1 MKVENIED
9 IYKLSPTQQGL
20 LFHTLYDSESGV
32 YCDRY
37 NITLKGNLN
46 ILAFEQAWQQLA
58 KRHAVLRSSFHWE
71 DIEEPMQVVHRQVE
85 LPLEQQDWRGINS
98 AQQQQKL
105 EAFLQTEQRR
115 GFELS
120 HPPLMRLALIQ
131 MADDVYQF
139 IWSNHHILWDGWSRV
154 VLFKEFLEIYQALS
168 TNQNPYLK
176 PAFPYRKYIG
186 WLRQQDLSQAE
197 NFWRNA
203 LKGFTAPTAL
213 VVDKFAAN
221 TSSNQEYNEQKI
233 ELSVAATEKLKSF
246 ARQYQI
252 TVNTLVQGAWA
263 LLLSRYSGEDD
274 VIFGANT
281 SGRPVN
287 LPGVESAVG
296 LFVNTLPVRVRVHG
310 DESIISWLK
319 NLQAEQAQARQYE
332 YTPLVQIQRW
342 SEISQGLP
350 LFQSFIA
357 FENYPVDSS
366 LLQGKEN
373 LEIEGFSAVNRSNY
387 PLCLIVAPL
396 EQLQLQINSDTHS
409 FEPAT
414 ITRMLGHLQTLLEG
428 MVANPE
434 QQLKDVP
441 LLTQREQ
448 HQCLIEWN
456 HTQTEYPVNL
466 CIHQLFEAQVEK
478 APDAVAVVFADQ
490 KLTYWELNQRAN
502 QLANYLQKFGVGTEV
517 LVGIC
522 VERSLEM
529 VIGLLAILKAGGAY
543 VPIDPNYPQ
552 SRQAFILQD
561 AQIRVLIS
569 QKDVVT
575 KLPEHQAQVICLD
588 SDWITISQE
597 STKNPDI
604 KNLTPENLAY
614 IIYTSGSTGQPKGVL
629 IPHRNV
635 VRLLQATQSWFH
647 FNEHDVWTLFHSY
660 AFDFSVWE
668 LWGALCYGGRVVVV
682 SYLVSRT
689 PQSFC
694 DLLCQEQVTILNQTP
709 SAFRQL
715 MQQEELSD
723 QRGGGEHG
731 YQAPPF
737 QGALTGAECNLR
749 SKSSPLL
756 PAPCSPA
763 SCDKTFANNLRLVIF
778 GGEALD
784 IQSLA
789 PWFERHGDDSPQLVN
804 MYGITETTVHVTY
817 RPLTLA
823 DLKTANGSF
832 IGRPIPDL
840 QVYIL
845 DKHNSLLPIG
855 VPGEM
860 CIGGAGLA
868 RGYLNR
874 PELTSQKFIPNPY
887 SNQPDAH
894 LYKSGDLARYLPNG
908 ELEYLGRI
916 DHQVKI
922 RGFRIELGEIEALLR
937 QHPAV
942 RETVVLVREDQPSD
956 KQLVAYI
963 VTNSQQVPTTSELRN
978 WLKVQLPDYMLPS
991 AFVLLEAVPL
1001 TSNGKVDRQAL
1012 PTPNSARPELDEAYV
1027 AASTPEEKVLVD
1039 IWVQVLGVEQVGIH
1053 DNFFALGGDS
1063 IRSIQVLSKA
1073 KERGLSL
1080 SLQQIVQHQTIH
1092 QLAQELTTAKVSSAT
1107 TEQVQ
1112 AFNLISEEDL
1122 CKLPQDVEDAYPLTM
1137 LQAGM
1142 LFHSQ
1147 YSANTKAYHNVSS
1160 IHLKAPLDFEKLH
1173 TAVQQLANRHP
1184 VLRTSFDLSNFSEPL
1199 QLVYKTVIVPCQLE
1213 DLRHLSVAEQEEI
1226 LSSWFEAEKNN
1237 KFDCTIA
1244 PLLRF
1249 QIHRRSEE
1257 TFQFS
1262 FTEHH
1267 AILDGWSVASMLTE
1281 LFELY
1286 FFLLGKE
1293 ISPIAP
1299 PPANAFRNFVALQK
1313 QAIQSKECQSYWIQK
1328 LHDSP
1333 QTTIPRQPIS
1343 QSSAE
1348 ENSEVCVVQ
1357 VAINSE
1363 VSQGLKKL
1371 AQSAKVPLKS
1381 VLFAAHLR
1389 VINKLC
1395 LQPEVVTLI
1404 SSNGRPETSDGTRCL
1419 GLFLNPLPL
1428 RMKLPQG
1435 SWIDLI
1441 FQAFET
1447 EQKLL
1452 PYRWYPMAQ
1461 IQKDLGGERRFET
1474 CFNFTHF
1481 HVYQRLET
1489 LGELEVLNVQGFNIT
1504 DFAILAEFRLNVISD
1519 QIELSL
1525 CCNTAEL
1532 SNQQIEEISHDYAQT
1547 LIEIFQSA
1555 NAEYKIF
1562 GAGDNQK
1569 LVNHVEIQN
1578 IEKSSIQKLK
1588 LAKRK
1593 ALPS

>member
-1 MKVENIED
+1 MKAENIED

-20 LFHTLYDSESGV
+20 LFHTLYAPDSGV
-32 YCDRY
+32 YCDQY
-37 NITLKGNLN
+37 SITLKGNLN
-46 ILAFEQAWQQLA
+46 TLAFEQAWQQLA
-58 KRHAVLRSSFHWE
+58 KRHAVLRTSFHWE
-71 DIEEPMQVVHRQVE
+71 ELDEPMQVVHRQVK

-98 AQQQQKL
+98 GQQQQRL
-105 EAFLQTEQRR
+105 ESFLKTEQKR

-120 HPPLMRLALIQ
+120 HPPLMRLVLIQ
-131 MADDVYQF
+131 LTDDVYQF

-154 VLFKEFLEIYQALS
+154 VLFKEFLEIYQALC

-176 PAFPYRKYIG
+176 PAFPYRKYIT

-197 NFWRNA
+197 AFWRNA
-203 LKGFTAPTAL
+203 LKGFTAPTPL
-213 VVDKFAAN
+213 VVDKFVAN
-221 TSSNQEYNEQKI
+221 TSSHQEYDEQKI
-233 ELSVAATEKLKSF
+233 ELSVATTEKLKSF

-274 VIFGANT
+274 VVFGANT
-281 SGRPVN
+281 SGRPVT

-296 LFVNTLPVRVRVHG
+296 LFVNTLPVRVRVNG
-310 DESIISWLK
+310 NDAIISWLK
-319 NLQAEQAQARQYE
+319 TLQTEQAQARQYE
-332 YTPLVQIQRW
+332 YSPLVQIQGW
-342 SEISQGLP
+342 SEISKGVP

-373 LEIEGFSAVNRSNY
+373 LEIDGFSAVNRSNY
-387 PLCLIVAPL
+387 PLSLIVAPL
-396 EQLQLQINSDTHS
+396 VQLQLQINSDRHC
-409 FEPAT
+409 FDVAT
-414 ITRMLGHLQTLLEG
+414 ITRMLGHLQTVLEG
-428 MVANPE
+428 MAANPE
-434 QQLKDVP
+434 RQLKDVP
-441 LLTQREQ
+441 LLTETEQ
-448 HQCLIEWN
+448 HQCLVEWN
-456 HTQTEYPVNL
+456 NTQIEYPVNL
-466 CIHQLFEAQVEK
+466 CIHQLFEAHVEK
-478 APDAVAVVFADQ
+478 TPDAIALTFADQ
-490 KLTYWELNQRAN
+490 HLTYHELNCRAN
-502 QLANYLQKFGVGTEV
+502 QLAHHLQKLGVGSEV
-517 LVGIC
+517 QVGIC

-543 VPIDPNYPQ
+543 VPIDPSYPQ
-552 SRQAFILQD
+552 SRQGFILKD
-561 AQIRVLIS
+561 AQIRVLLT
-569 QKDVVT
+569 QQDVIT

-597 STKNPDI
+597 STKNPDNS
-604 KNLTPENLAY
+604 NLTPENLAY

-629 IPHRNV
+629 IPHANV
-635 VRLLQATQSWFH
+635 VRLLRATQSWFH
-647 FNEHDVWTLFHSY
+647 FNKHDVWTLFHSF

-689 PQSFC
+689 PQAFC
-694 DLLCQEQVTILNQTP
+694 DLLCQERVTILNQTP

-715 MQQEELSD
+715 MQQEQLS
-723 QRGGGEHG
+723 G
-731 YQAPPF
+731 
-737 QGALTGAECNLR
+737 
-749 SKSSPLL
+749 
-756 PAPCSPA
+756 
-763 SCDKTFANNLRLVIF
+763 KTFADNLRLVIF

-789 PWFERHGDDSPQLVN
+789 PWFERHGEHSPQLVN

-823 DLKTANGSF
+823 DLRTASASV

-840 QVYIL
+840 QVYVL

-855 VPGEM
+855 IPGEM
-860 CIGGAGLA
+860 CVGGAGLA

-887 SNQPDAH
+887 SNKPSDR

-937 QHPAV
+937 QHTDV
-942 RETVVLVREDQPSD
+942 RETVVLLREDQLGN

-963 VTNSQQVPTTSELRN
+963 VANSEQFPTTSELRN
-978 WLKVQLPDYMLPS
+978 WLKVQLPDYMVPS
-991 AFVLLEAVPL
+991 GFVLLEALPL

-1012 PTPNSARPELDEAYV
+1012 PTPNTARPELDEAYM
-1027 AASTPEEKVLVD
+1027 APSTLEEKALVD
-1039 IWVQVLGVEQVGIH
+1039 IWVQVLDVEQVGIH

-1080 SLQQIVQHQTIH
+1080 SLQQIFQHQTIH
-1092 QLAQELTTAKVSSAT
+1092 QLAQELTTAKANIAVI
-1107 TEQVQ
+1107 EQVQ
-1112 AFNLISEEDL
+1112 PFNLICEEDL
-1122 CKLPQDVEDAYPLTM
+1122 CKLPNDVEDAYPLTM

-1147 YSANTKAYHNVSS
+1147 YSVNTKAYHNVSS
-1160 IHLKAPLDFEKLH
+1160 IHLKAPFDFEKLH
-1173 TAVQQLANRHP
+1173 TAIQQLANRHP

-1199 QLVYKTVIVPCQLE
+1199 QLIHKTVSVPCQLE
-1213 DLRHLSVAEQEEI
+1213 DLRHLSATEQEET
-1226 LSSWFEAEKNN
+1226 LTASFEAEKTN

-1249 QIHRRSEE
+1249 QIHRRSED

-1281 LFELY
+1281 LFEHY
-1286 FFLLGKE
+1286 FFLLGKKV
-1293 ISPIAP
+1293 SPIQP

-1313 QAIQSKECQSYWIQK
+1313 QALQSEECQRYWMQK
-1328 LHDSP
+1328 FNDSP
-1333 QTTIPRQPIS
+1333 TTTIPRRPVS
-1343 QSSAE
+1343 QRSADKT
-1348 ENSEVCVVQ
+1348 SEVRVVQ
-1357 VAINSE
+1357 VPINSDISE
-1363 VSQGLKKL
+1363 RLKKL
-1371 AQSAKVPLKS
+1371 AQSNKVPLKS

-1395 LQPEVVTLI
+1395 RESEVVTLV
-1404 SSNGRPETSDGTRCL
+1404 SSNGRPETTDGTRCL
-1419 GLFLNPLPL
+1419 GLFLNPLPF

-1435 SWIDLI
+1435 NWTDLI
-1441 FQAFET
+1441 TQVFQT
-1447 EQKLL
+1447 EQELL
-1452 PYRWYPMAQ
+1452 PFRWYPMAQ
-1461 IQKDLGGERRFET
+1461 IQKDLGGQRRFET

-1481 HVYQRLET
+1481 HVYQRIET
-1489 LGELEVLNVQGFNIT
+1489 LTDLEVLDTKGFNIT
-1504 DFAILAEFRLNVISD
+1504 DFVVLAEFRLNVISS

-1532 SNQQIEEISHDYAQT
+1532 CNQQIEEISNEYAQT
-1547 LIEIFQSA
+1547 ITAIAQLPDEEYEIFYGG
-1555 NAEYKIF
+1555 N
-1562 GAGDNQK
+1562 NQEFINERQVK
-1569 LVNHVEIQN
+1569 EID
-1578 IEKSSIQKLK
+1578 KSSIQKLK

-1593 ALPS
+1593 TLHGL

>member
-20 LFHTLYDSESGV
+20 LFHTLYDRESGV

-46 ILAFEQAWQQLA
+46 TVAFEQAWQQLA
-58 KRHAVLRSSFHWE
+58 KRHAVLRTSFHWE
-71 DIEEPMQVVHRQVE
+71 DIDEPMQVVHRQVE

-98 AQQQQKL
+98 VQQQQQL
-105 EAFLQTEQRR
+105 ESFLTTDQKR

-131 MADDVYQF
+131 MADEVYQF

-154 VLFKEFLEIYQALS
+154 VLFTEFLEIYQALC

-176 PAFPYRKYIG
+176 PAFPYRKYIAC
-186 WLRQQDLSQAE
+186 LRQQDLSQAE
-197 NFWRNA
+197 TFWRNT
-203 LKGFTAPTAL
+203 LKGFTAPTPL
-213 VVDKFAAN
+213 VVDKLVAN
-221 TSSNQEYNEQKI
+221 TSRTQEYDEQKI

-252 TVNTLVQGAWA
+252 TLNTLVQGAWA

-274 VIFGANT
+274 VVFGANT
-281 SGRPVN
+281 SGRPVS

-296 LFVNTLPVRVRVHG
+296 LFVNTLPVRVQVNG
-310 DESIISWLK
+310 DDSIISWLK

-332 YTPLVQIQRW
+332 YSPLVQIQGW
-342 SEISQGLP
+342 SEISKGVP
-350 LFQSFIA
+350 LFHSFIA
-357 FENYPVDSS
+357 FENYPLDSS
-366 LLQGKEN
+366 ILQGKEN
-373 LEIEGFSAVNRSNY
+373 LEIDGFSVVNRSNY

-396 EQLQLQINSDTHS
+396 EQLQLQINSASTRFDA
-409 FEPAT
+409 AT

-428 MVANPE
+428 MVANSE
-434 QQLKDVP
+434 QQLKNVP
-441 LLTQREQ
+441 LLTQTER
-448 HQCLIEWN
+448 HQCLVEWN
-456 HTQTEYPVNL
+456 NTEIEYPANS
-466 CIHQLFEAQVEK
+466 CIHQLFEAHVEK
-478 APDAVAVVFADQ
+478 TPNAIALTFADQ
-490 KLTYWELNQRAN
+490 HLTYHELNCRAN
-502 QLANYLQKFGVGTEV
+502 QLAHYLQKLGVGTEV

-522 VERSLEM
+522 IERSLEM
-529 VIGLLAILKAGGAY
+529 AIALLGILKAGGAY
-543 VPIDPNYPQ
+543 VPIDPSYPQ
-552 SRQAFILQD
+552 SRQAFMLQD

-569 QKDVVT
+569 QQDVVT

-597 STKNPDI
+597 STKNPDNR
-604 KNLTPENLAY
+604 NLTPENLAY

-629 IPHRNV
+629 IPHANV

-647 FNEHDVWTLFHSY
+647 FNEHDVWTLFHSS

-668 LWGALCYGGRVVVV
+668 LWGGLCYGGRVVIVP
-682 SYLVSRT
+682 YLVSRT
-689 PQSFC
+689 PQTFC
-694 DLLCQEQVTILNQTP
+694 DLLCQERVTILNQTP

-723 QRGGGEHG
+723 
-731 YQAPPF
+731 
-737 QGALTGAECNLR
+737 
-749 SKSSPLL
+749 
-756 PAPCSPA
+756 
-763 SCDKTFANNLRLVIF
+763 KTFAYNLRLVIF
-778 GGEALD
+778 GGEALN

-817 RPLTLA
+817 RPLTVA
-823 DLKTANGSF
+823 DLKTANGSV

-860 CIGGAGLA
+860 CVGGAGLA

-874 PELTSQKFIPNPY
+874 PELTSQKFIPNPF
-887 SNQPDAH
+887 SNKPGAR

-937 QHPAV
+937 QHPDV
-942 RETVVLVREDQPSD
+942 RETIVLLREDQPGD

-963 VTNSQQVPTTSELRN
+963 VANSEQVPTTSELRN

-991 AFVLLEAVPL
+991 AFVLLEALPL
-1001 TSNGKVDRQAL
+1001 TSNGKVDRRAL
-1012 PTPNSARPELDEAYV
+1012 PIPNTARPELNEAYV
-1027 AASTPEEKVLVD
+1027 APSTPEEKALVE
-1039 IWVQVLGVEQVGIH
+1039 IWVQILGVEQIGIH

-1080 SLQQIVQHQTIH
+1080 SLQQIFQNQTIH
-1092 QLAQELTTAKVSSAT
+1092 QLAQEFTTAKVSIAT

-1112 AFNLISEEDL
+1112 PFNLISEEDL
-1122 CKLPQDVEDAYPLTM
+1122 CKLPNDLEDAYPLTM

-1160 IHLKAPLDFEKLH
+1160 IHIRASLDFDKLH
-1173 TAVQQLANRHP
+1173 TAVQQLATRHP

-1199 QLVYKTVIVPCQLE
+1199 QLVHKNVSIPCQLE
-1213 DLRHLSVAEQEEI
+1213 DLRHLSAADQEEI
-1226 LSSWFEAEKNN
+1226 LSAWFEADKNN

-1249 QIHRRSEE
+1249 QIHRRSED
-1257 TFQFS
+1257 TFVFS

-1267 AILDGWSVASMLTE
+1267 AILDGWSVALMLTE
-1281 LFELY
+1281 LFEQY
-1286 FFLLGKE
+1286 FFLLGKKV
-1293 ISPIAP
+1293 SPIQP

-1313 QAIQSKECQSYWIQK
+1313 QALQSKECQRYWMQK
-1328 LHDSP
+1328 LNDSP
-1333 QTTIPRQPIS
+1333 ITKIPRQPIS
-1343 QSSAE
+1343 QRSAE
-1348 ENSEVCVVQ
+1348 EKSEVRVVQ
-1357 VAINSE
+1357 VPINFE
-1363 VSQGLKKL
+1363 VSQGLKNL

-1389 VINKLC
+1389 VINQLC
-1395 LQPEVVTLI
+1395 REPEVVTLI
-1404 SSNGRPETSDGTRCL
+1404 SSNGRPETTDGTRCL
-1419 GLFLNPLPL
+1419 GLFLNPLPF

-1435 SWIDLI
+1435 TWIDLI
-1441 FQAFET
+1441 SQVFQS
-1447 EQKLL
+1447 EQELL
-1452 PYRWYPMAQ
+1452 PFRLYPMAQ
-1461 IQKDLGGERRFET
+1461 IQKDLGGQRRFET

-1481 HVYQRLET
+1481 HVYQRIET
-1489 LGELEVLNVQGFNIT
+1489 LGDLEVLDVKGFNIT
-1504 DFAILAEFRLNVISD
+1504 DFVILAEFRLNVISS

-1532 SNQQIEEISHDYAQT
+1532 CNQQIEEITNNYALT
-1547 LIEIFQSA
+1547 LTAIAQIPDKEYEIFAGGNNQQLI
-1555 NAEYKIF
+1555 NVEKI
-1562 GAGDNQK
+1562 QE
-1569 LVNHVEIQN
+1569 LEQ
-1578 IEKSSIQKLK
+1578 SSIQKLK
-1588 LAKRK
+1588 IAKRK
-1593 ALPS
+1593 TF

>member
-20 LFHTLYDSESGV
+20 LFHTLYAPESGV

-46 ILAFEQAWQQLA
+46 TLAFEQAWQQLA

-71 DIEEPMQVVHRQVE
+71 DIDEPMQVVHRQIE

-98 AQQQQKL
+98 VQQQQQL
-105 EAFLQTEQRR
+105 QSFLQTEQKR

-120 HPPLMRLALIQ
+120 HPPLMRLVLIQ

-139 IWSNHHILWDGWSRV
+139 VWSNHHILWDGWSRV
-154 VLFKEFLEIYQALS
+154 VLFTEFMEIYQALC

-176 PAFPYRKYIG
+176 PAFPYRKYIT
-186 WLRQQDLSQAE
+186 WLRQQDFFQAE

-203 LKGFTAPTAL
+203 LKGFTAPTPL
-213 VVDKFAAN
+213 VVDNFVAN
-221 TSSNQEYNEQKI
+221 TSSSQEYDEQKI

-252 TVNTLVQGAWA
+252 TLNTLVQGAWA

-274 VIFGANT
+274 VVFGANT
-281 SGRPVN
+281 SGRPVS

-296 LFVNTLPVRVRVHG
+296 LFVNTLPVRVRVNG

-332 YTPLVQIQRW
+332 YTPLVQIQGW
-342 SEISQGLP
+342 SEIPKGIP

-357 FENYPVDSS
+357 FENYPLDSS

-373 LEIEGFSAVNRSNY
+373 LEIGGFSVVNRTNY
-387 PLCLIVAPL
+387 PLSLIVAPL
-396 EQLQLQINSDTHS
+396 EQLQLQINSDTYGTS
-409 FEPAT
+409 DGDRTRFDAAT

-428 MVANPE
+428 IVANPE

-441 LLTQREQ
+441 LLTHTER
-448 HQCLIEWN
+448 HQCLVEWN
-456 HTQTEYPVNL
+456 NTQTEYPSNL
-466 CIHQLFEAQVEK
+466 CIHQLFEAHVEK
-478 APDAVAVVFADQ
+478 KPNAIALTFAEQ
-490 KLTYWELNQRAN
+490 HLTYHELNCRAN
-502 QLANYLQKFGVGTEV
+502 QLAHYLRKFGVGPEV

-529 VIGLLAILKAGGAY
+529 AIALLGILKAGGAY
-543 VPIDPNYPQ
+543 VPIDPTYPQ
-552 SRQAFILQD
+552 SRQAFMLQD

-569 QKDVVT
+569 QEDVVT

-597 STKNPDI
+597 STKNPDNR
-604 KNLTPENLAY
+604 NLTPENLAY

-629 IPHRNV
+629 VPHANV
-635 VRLLQATQSWFH
+635 VRLLEATQSWFH

-689 PQSFC
+689 PQTFC

-723 QRGGGEHG
+723 
-731 YQAPPF
+731 
-737 QGALTGAECNLR
+737 
-749 SKSSPLL
+749 
-756 PAPCSPA
+756 
-763 SCDKTFANNLRLVIF
+763 KTFADNLRLVIF

-817 RPLTLA
+817 RPLTVA
-823 DLKTANGSF
+823 DLKTANGSV

-860 CIGGAGLA
+860 CVGGAGLA

-874 PELTSQKFIPNPY
+874 LELTNQKFIPDPF
-887 SNQPDAH
+887 SNKPGAR

-937 QHPAV
+937 QHPTV
-942 RETVVLVREDQPSD
+942 RETVILVREDQPDD

-963 VTNSQQVPTTSELRN
+963 VAKSEQVPTTSELRN

-991 AFVLLEAVPL
+991 AFVLLEALPL

-1012 PTPNSARPELDEAYV
+1012 PTPNTARPELDEAYV
-1027 AASTPEEKVLVD
+1027 APSTPEEKVLVD
-1039 IWVQVLGVEQVGIH
+1039 VWVQVLGVEQVGIH

-1080 SLQQIVQHQTIH
+1080 FLQQIFQHQTIH
-1092 QLAQELTTAKVSSAT
+1092 ELAQELTTAKVSSAIA
-1107 TEQVQ
+1107 EQVQ
-1112 AFNLISEEDL
+1112 PFSLICQEDV
-1122 CKLPQDVEDAYPLTM
+1122 CKLPQDLEDAYPLTM

-1160 IHLKAPLDFEKLH
+1160 IHIRASLDLDKLN
-1173 TAVQQLANRHP
+1173 TAVQHLATRHP
-1184 VLRTSFDLSNFSEPL
+1184 LLRTSFDLSNFSEPL
-1199 QLVYKTVIVPCQLE
+1199 QLVHKTVSVPCQLE
-1213 DLRHLSVAEQEEI
+1213 DLCHLSAAEQEEI
-1226 LSSWFEAEKNN
+1226 LACWFEAEKNN

-1281 LFELY
+1281 LFEHY

-1313 QAIQSKECQSYWIQK
+1313 QALHSEECQRYWMQK
-1328 LHDSP
+1328 LHDCP
-1333 QTTIPRQPIS
+1333 QTTIPRQPVS
-1343 QSSAE
+1343 QRSADE
-1348 ENSEVCVVQ
+1348 TSEVRVVQ
-1357 VAINSE
+1357 VPINSE
-1363 VSQGLKKL
+1363 VSERLKKL

-1395 LQPEVVTLI
+1395 RESEVVTLV

-1419 GLFLNPLPL
+1419 GLFLNPLPF
-1428 RMKLPQG
+1428 RMQLPQG
-1435 SWIDLI
+1435 TWMDLI
-1441 FQAFET
+1441 SQVFQS
-1447 EQKLL
+1447 EQELL
-1452 PYRWYPMAQ
+1452 PFRWYPMAQ
-1461 IQKDLGGERRFET
+1461 IQKDLGGKRRFET

-1481 HVYQRLET
+1481 HVYQRIGT
-1489 LGELEVLNVQGFNIT
+1489 LGDLEVLDTQGFNIT
-1504 DFAILAEFRLNVISD
+1504 DFVILAEFRLNVISS
-1519 QIELSL
+1519 QVELSL
-1525 CCNTAEL
+1525 CGNTSEL
-1532 SNQQIEEISHDYAQT
+1532 SNQQIEEIANEYAHT
-1547 LIEIFQSA
+1547 LTTLAQLPNEEYEIF
-1555 NAEYKIF
+1555 
-1562 GAGDNQK
+1562 AGGNNLKFNNDKQIK
-1569 LVNHVEIQN
+1569 EF
-1578 IEKSSIQKLK
+1578 EKSSIQKLK
-1588 LAKRK
+1588 LAKRR
-1593 ALPS
+1593 AF